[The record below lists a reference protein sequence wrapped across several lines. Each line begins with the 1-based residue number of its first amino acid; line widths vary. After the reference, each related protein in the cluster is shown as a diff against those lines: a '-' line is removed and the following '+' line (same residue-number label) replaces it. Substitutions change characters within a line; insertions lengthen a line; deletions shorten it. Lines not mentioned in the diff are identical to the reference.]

1 MGEIKGMGRR
11 DFLKTAA
18 LSGLALGGA
27 AALTGCAP
35 STGAEKGASANA
47 SAGADVA
54 WDKEVDV
61 LVIGSGTGAFAA
73 LVAAAKG
80 AESVCLVEKGTM
92 WGGTAA
98 TSGGGLAVPLTYAAT
113 DAGITDSKEEVVKY
127 FTNATDGRVDQAV
140 LNSFIDNGSTFIDWI
155 SEEMG
160 WKFAASP
167 LFGDYYEPMDGW
179 IPMGRG
185 SLGAADA
192 SGSLSA
198 AQMWDQMKAKVEGYG
213 AEVLMDTP
221 ATELITDGAGTVL
234 GAVCGGKNI
243 KANAVIV
250 ATGGFDHNDE
260 MRAKYHPF
268 KIMATNAVP
277 TNTGDGQLMGMAIGA
292 SVSYMDRCWGAP
304 AILTTGDDPEAL
316 IAEGRIAQEI
326 AGTDWAMYRGLPGAV
341 VVNKKGRR
349 IGNEAGP
356 YDLFNQAFAYYDT
369 GEPGHVNIPAY
380 FICDAACWAT
390 YSLPGH
396 TVGAVGDGEDSYF
409 NETYGGEATDPSEV
423 PAHFVKAD
431 TLEELA
437 EKLGID
443 AAGLAAEITAFN
455 ENAAKGVD
463 PVYHRGEKH
472 LDINT
477 TGVMAGSRTDLANPV
492 LAPLAT
498 GPFYG
503 AVYVPGTCG
512 TAGGLTINENAQVVN
527 VNGEPI
533 EHLYAVGNCSSG
545 VSGGTYVHGGISL
558 GSGAV
563 MSWVAV
569 NHALATKA

>member
-54 WDKEVDV
+54 WDKGSRRARHRLGHRCVR
-61 LVIGSGTGAFAA
+61 GSGRRGQAC
-73 LVAAAKG
+73 
-80 AESVCLVEKGTM
+80 AESVCPVEKGTM

-292 SVSYMDRCWGAP
+292 SVSYADRCWGAP

-356 YDLFNQAFAYYDT
+356 
-369 GEPGHVNIPAY
+369 
-380 FICDAACWAT
+380 
-390 YSLPGH
+390 
-396 TVGAVGDGEDSYF
+396 
-409 NETYGGEATDPSEV
+409 
-423 PAHFVKAD
+423 
-431 TLEELA
+431 
-437 EKLGID
+437 
-443 AAGLAAEITAFN
+443 
-455 ENAAKGVD
+455 
-463 PVYHRGEKH
+463 
-472 LDINT
+472 T
-477 TGVMAGSRTDLANPV
+477 TCSTRRSPTMTRASRA
-492 LAPLAT
+492 
-498 GPFYG
+498 
-503 AVYVPGTCG
+503 
-512 TAGGLTINENAQVVN
+512 
-527 VNGEPI
+527 
-533 EHLYAVGNCSSG
+533 
-545 VSGGTYVHGGISL
+545 
-558 GSGAV
+558 
-563 MSWVAV
+563 M
-569 NHALATKA
+569 

>member
-1 MGEIKGMGRR
+1 MGDNKGMDRR
-11 DFLKTAA
+11 GFLKTAA
-18 LSGLALGGA
+18 FSSLALGGA
-27 AALTGCAP
+27 AALAGCAP
-35 STGAEKGASANA
+35 AAGTDGGAALSSTG
-47 SAGADVA
+47 DTA

-61 LVIGSGTGAFAA
+61 LVLGSGTGAFAA

-80 AESVCLVEKGTM
+80 AGSVCLVEKGTM

-98 TSGGGLAVPLTYAAT
+98 TSGGGLAVPLTYAAA
-113 DAGITDSKEEVVKY
+113 DAGVSDSKEEIVKY
-127 FTNATDGRVDQAV
+127 FKNASDGRVDEAV
-140 LNSFIDNGSTFIDWI
+140 LNSFIDNGSDFIDWI

-160 WKFAASP
+160 WKFVASP
-167 LFGDYYEPMDGW
+167 LFGDYYEPMEGW

-185 SLGAADA
+185 SLGAANADGPLVA
-192 SGSLSA
+192 V
-198 AQMWDQMKAKVEGYG
+198 QMWEEMKAKMEGYG
-213 AEVLMDTP
+213 VEILMDTE
-221 ATELITDGAGTVL
+221 ATELITDGAGAVL
-234 GAVCGGKNI
+234 GAVCGGQNI
-243 KANAVIV
+243 KAGSVIV

-292 SVSYMDRCWGAP
+292 NVSYMDRCWGAP
-304 AILTTGDDPEAL
+304 AILTTGDDPATL
-316 IAEGRIAQEI
+316 IAEGTIAQEI

-396 TVGAVGDGEDSYF
+396 TVGAVGEGDGSYF
-409 NETYGGEATDPSEV
+409 DETYGGEATDPAEV
-423 PAHFVKAD
+423 PAHFVQAD

-437 EKLGID
+437 GKLGID
-443 AAGLAAEITAFN
+443 PAGLTAEIAAFN
-455 ENAAKGVD
+455 ENAAQGTD

-503 AVYVPGTCG
+503 AIYVPGTCG

-527 VNGEPI
+527 TAGEPI

-558 GSGAV
+558 GSGGV

-569 NHALATKA
+569 NHAMGATA